1 MDSSARS
8 RLAVLLPLLCSV
20 VLSSAGVVAQDDKA
34 AALDDKQAELV
45 AAARSKLAAV
55 GYTVPAAVGAR
66 TRTAAEVIDDLQAHQ
81 DLLFPRNGFELQF
94 ALLKALKLDAGRDAA
109 ALRERTVA
117 GMARGLA
124 AYYDPIAKTFV
135 LLPTAARDLNDAMG
149 GSLALVTHELVHA
162 CQDAR
167 DGGLAGFFA
176 GEDSSIDR
184 VLARRIVAEG
194 EAEVAAAWAL
204 VGEEMAK
211 NLGAAEGANGL
222 GKLFAGQLTGAIYE
236 AGRRVAAARFAAGG
250 RDALAKLWTAPAA
263 STEQL
268 LHADKLG
275 RDLPQDVPLPDLGS
289 LRVVAQTTIGEL
301 LMQEILR
308 QLGADTAAAL
318 CGACGWDGDTFAI
331 VEGKK
336 ANGDDA
342 RGVVWRTFW
351 DRDEDAVQF
360 EALMTKKRGRLR
372 RQGRVV
378 DWAQAQNNPLQAE
391 LAAKLAA
398 SVPELAVDAEAAAS
412 TAAAE
417 EVVQKDAA
425 AQGVR
430 GDRWELEKF
439 GLSVPVPKGWEL
451 REIQGMKMLM
461 DGAGARNGFASNANV
476 QGVPRGPIEDA
487 EQLLAANRAEFAKI
501 PTLTIDA
508 AKIGE
513 RSGQPVVEMEFHGK
527 MANSPELRFL
537 VLLYL
542 RGQQQVVVTFTVRAE
557 DWQANEESLRAAL
570 AGVTIAPE

>member
-8 RLAVLLPLLCSV
+8 RLAVLLPVLCSV
-20 VLSSAGVVAQDDKA
+20 VLSSAGVLAQDDKA

-55 GYTVPAAVGAR
+55 GYAVPAAVGAR
-66 TRTAAEVIDDLQAHQ
+66 TRTAAEVIDDLQAQQ

-124 AYYDPIAKTFV
+124 AYYDPIARTFV

-176 GEDSSIDR
+176 GEDSRIDR

-204 VGEEMAK
+204 GGEEMAK

-308 QLGADTAAAL
+308 QLGADTTAAL

-360 EALMTKKRGRLR
+360 ETLMTKKRGRLR

-398 SVPELAVDAEAAAS
+398 SVPELAADAEAAAS

-451 REIQGMKMLM
+451 RDLQGMKILM